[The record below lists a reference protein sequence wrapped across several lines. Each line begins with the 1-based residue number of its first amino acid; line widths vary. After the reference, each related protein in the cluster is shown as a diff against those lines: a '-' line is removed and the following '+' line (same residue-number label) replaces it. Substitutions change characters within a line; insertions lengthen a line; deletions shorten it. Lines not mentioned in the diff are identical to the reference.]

1 MPFAGFLAKY
11 ADETLAIGKALT
23 SVLNGLALSPKQ
35 AATVNDTISKLE
47 AASNSIQEVLATQ
60 PEKTVIKIAQS
71 DIDAAVERIL
81 PKLVD
86 DAVATALAA
95 KDTANG

>member
-1 MPFAGFLAKY
+1 MSFAGFLAKY

-35 AATVNDTISKLE
+35 AATVTDTISKLE
-47 AASNSIQEVLATQ
+47 AASNSIQKVLATQ

-71 DIDAAVERIL
+71 DIDAAVARVL
-81 PKLVD
+81 PALVEE
-86 DAVATALAA
+86 AVAKALAV
-95 KDTANG
+95 KDSANG